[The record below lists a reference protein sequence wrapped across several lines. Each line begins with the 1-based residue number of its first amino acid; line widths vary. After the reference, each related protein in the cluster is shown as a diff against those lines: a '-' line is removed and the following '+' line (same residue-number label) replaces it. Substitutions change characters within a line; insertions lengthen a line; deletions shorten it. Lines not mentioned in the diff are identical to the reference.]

1 MTTATVAGSTTPTVH
16 SAGST
21 VRPDT
26 PTAGPDTPTA
36 GPDTPMVHPDT
47 PTVRPATPADIPA
60 ICEIY
65 GWEVRNR
72 AATFELVPP
81 DAAEM
86 RARMAG
92 CVGAGFPYLVAEAR
106 DDAGRVGVGGV
117 GVAGFAYAAPYRT
130 RAGYR
135 FTVEDSVY
143 VSRDFQRR
151 GIGFALLTALIGECE
166 KLGMRMMVA
175 VVSDPR
181 NGGSS
186 RLHARAGFRLCGT
199 MPGAGWKFGRWIDVE
214 TMCRPLGEGTG
225 SAPE

>member
-1 MTTATVAGSTTPTVH
+1 MTTATVSGSMTPTVH
-16 SAGST
+16 SAGSTVCPDTPT

-26 PTAGPDTPTA
+26 PTAGPDTP
-36 GPDTPMVHPDT
+36 M
-47 PTVRPATPADIPA
+47 VRPATPADIPA

-106 DDAGRVGVGGV
+106 DDSGEGGVGV

-143 VSRDFQRR
+143 VSRGFQRR

>member
-26 PTAGPDTPTA
+26 PTAGPDTPTM

-92 CVGAGFPYLVAEAR
+92 CGERVFRIWSPRRGTTRGGWEWEGWEWPVSLMPR
-106 DDAGRVGVGGV
+106 RIGRG
-117 GVAGFAYAAPYRT
+117 
-130 RAGYR
+130 
-135 FTVEDSVY
+135 
-143 VSRDFQRR
+143 R
-151 GIGFALLTALIGECE
+151 GIGLRWRIRCMFRATFSG
-166 KLGMRMMVA
+166 
-175 VVSDPR
+175 
-181 NGGSS
+181 GGSGS
-186 RLHARAGFRLCGT
+186 RC
-199 MPGAGWKFGRWIDVE
+199 
-214 TMCRPLGEGTG
+214 
-225 SAPE
+225 